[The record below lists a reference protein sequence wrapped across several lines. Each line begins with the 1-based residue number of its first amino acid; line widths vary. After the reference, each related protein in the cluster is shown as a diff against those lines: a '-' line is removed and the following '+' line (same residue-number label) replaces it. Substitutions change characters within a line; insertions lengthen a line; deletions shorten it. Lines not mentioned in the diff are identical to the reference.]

1 MGFSQRLFLVF
12 INITNINMLDGSIQ
26 GQGNITDIH
35 STINT
40 QMNLQREK
48 EVIAGK

>member
-1 MGFSQRLFLVF
+1 
-12 INITNINMLDGSIQ
+12 MLDGSIQ

-48 EVIAGK
+48 EMIAGKWEKYIIIIPGKGGKM

>member
-1 MGFSQRLFLVF
+1 
-12 INITNINMLDGSIQ
+12 MLDGSIQ

-48 EVIAGK
+48 EVIAGKWEKNIIIIPVKGGKM